1 MHQRTFYTSLLSALF
16 LSVTSAHAQ
25 VELRELSYQHDGQT
39 YLGYVAQNT
48 RLEQPLGTVMIIHD
62 WDGPNR
68 YEQLRAEQL
77 ARMGYRAFAVD
88 LFGRDRQP
96 TSMAENRARTSELYA
111 DRDEFRARLQASLEQ
126 AQQLDPDADIVVMG
140 YCFGGAA
147 SLEMARAGMDV
158 QGYVSFHG
166 GLDLPEGQDYSQTR
180 APVLVLHGSA
190 DPVSNMQDLAALLD
204 DLQRSGVEHN
214 AHIYGGTLH
223 SFTVYSS
230 QDYDL
235 PADQASWHAF
245 SQFLQQQI
253 R

>member
-1 MHQRTFYTSLLSALF
+1 MHRRIFNTCFLSALL

-25 VELRELSYQHDGQT
+25 VELRELSYQHDGHT

-48 RLEQPLGTVMIIHD
+48 RLQQPLGTVMIIHD

-77 ARMGYRAFAVD
+77 ASMGYRAFAVD

-96 TSMAENRARTSELYA
+96 TSMAENRARTRELYA
-111 DRDEFRARLQASLEQ
+111 DRDEFR
-126 AQQLDPDADIVVMG
+126 
-140 YCFGGAA
+140 A

-166 GLDLPEGQDYSQTR
+166 G
-180 APVLVLHGSA
+180 A
-190 DPVSNMQDLAALLD
+190 
-204 DLQRSGVEHN
+204 
-214 AHIYGGTLH
+214 LH